1 MYYGG
6 AITRRLDNGAV
17 VTGTPTPEMLAEW
30 GFELYTP
37 LTPQVD
43 IRKQRM
49 VDDLNRVRLCS
60 KDYQVTALILNHME
74 RYHREDMNAIKERF
88 NNKDLYTMLEL
99 LHEADLRGR
108 NEYARMV
115 TEF

>member
-1 MYYGG
+1 MQRISAYIY
-6 AITRRLDNGAV
+6 LCH
-17 VTGTPTPEMLAEW
+17 
-30 GFELYTP
+30 
-37 LTPQVD
+37 

-49 VDDLNRVRLCS
+49 VDGLDRVRLCDS
-60 KDYQVTALILNHME
+60 DYQVAALILNHME
-74 RYHREDMNAIKERF
+74 WYHREDMNAIKERF
-88 NNKDLYTMLEL
+88 NDEDLYTMLEL